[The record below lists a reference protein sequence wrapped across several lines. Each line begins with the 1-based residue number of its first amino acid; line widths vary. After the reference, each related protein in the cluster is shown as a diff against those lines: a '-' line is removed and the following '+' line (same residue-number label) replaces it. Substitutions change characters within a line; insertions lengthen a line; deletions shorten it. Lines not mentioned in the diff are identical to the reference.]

1 MAKSDPG
8 MVDLLGVLDQD
19 PTNQI
24 GSFKELYLSNINKD
38 MNNIVLL
45 LCHSHIELRL
55 RLILRLRLKSG

>member
-24 GSFKELYLSNINKD
+24 GSFKELYSSNISNGVD
-38 MNNIVLL
+38 RIGLL
-45 LCHSHIELRL
+45 
-55 RLILRLRLKSG
+55 

>member
-55 RLILRLRLKSG
+55 W